1 MKFGDAITVK
11 NGTSET
17 LAVYLWRP
25 DGSEPSI
32 FLAGR
37 VVHPDLGAI
46 LSPWACPQCRG
57 SHIFWAVRIPPRCAT
72 CHPPSLEER
81 EFLLRY
87 AVGAVSHL
95 IGKLDDQ
102 GGKASLVEQ
111 LDEAILSGDCRRLV
125 KLSLGSLAGAYAL
138 KHELDLGDEQ

>member
-11 NGTSET
+11 NGTSER

-57 SHIFWAVRIPPRCAT
+57 VQVFWGIRIPPRCAT
-72 CHPPSLEER
+72 CYPPTTVER
-81 EFLLRY
+81 EHLLSY
-87 AVGAVSHL
+87 AVACVKGLAA
-95 IGKLDDQ
+95 KLDD
-102 GGKASLVEQ
+102 KAAKVGMHRL
-111 LDEAILSGDCRRLV
+111 LDETVSTGDVRQLV
-125 KLSLGSLAGAYAL
+125 ALSLECLVGGFTL
-138 KHELDLGDEQ
+138 KHHGGQS